1 VVVEVE
7 LSQTLQLLQD
17 KVEQVVADQV
27 VQTLHQEGL
36 LIQVVVAEADQVQE
50 LVVLAELVVLV
61 LL

>member
-1 VVVEVE
+1 VVVEAE
-7 LSQTLQLLQD
+7 LNQTLQLLQD

-27 VQTLHQEGL
+27 VQTLHQEEL

-50 LVVLAELVVLV
+50 LVVVAELVVLV

>member
-1 VVVEVE
+1 M
-7 LSQTLQLLQD
+7 
-17 KVEQVVADQV
+17 ADQV